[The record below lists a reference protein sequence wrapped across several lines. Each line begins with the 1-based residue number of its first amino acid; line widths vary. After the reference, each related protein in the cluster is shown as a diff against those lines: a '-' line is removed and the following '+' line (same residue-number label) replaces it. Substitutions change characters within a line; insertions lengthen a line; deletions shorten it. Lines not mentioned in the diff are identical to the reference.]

1 MSAAFRARTPGREVA
16 ELWWPAPAK
25 LNLMLRIIGRRADG
39 YHLLQTVFQFI
50 DRCDLLRFEIR
61 DDGRIGRLRDLPG
74 VGEEQDLVLRAARS
88 LQRETGCRLGVD
100 VDLDKRLP
108 MGGGLGGGSSDAAT
122 VLAVLNRLWGLGL
135 SLDELARLGLELGAD
150 VPVFLGGSASWGEGV
165 GERLTPIELP
175 EPWYLVVVP
184 PVAVS
189 TVTVFAD
196 PELTRN
202 SSPITI
208 ADFLSGGGGNDCTR
222 VVRSAYPEIGAA
234 IDWLGR
240 FAQAALTGTGAC
252 IFAPFDDPGEAGR
265 VLNRLPSRWRGF
277 VARGSN
283 RSPLK
288 TALALRVD

>member
-1 MSAAFRARTPGREVA
+1 MSAPSRARTPVSEAAG
-16 ELWWPAPAK
+16 LWWPAPAK
-25 LNLMLRIIGRRADG
+25 LNLMLRIVGRRADG

-50 DRCDLLRFEIR
+50 DCCDLLRFEIR

-88 LQRETGCRLGVD
+88 LQRETGCHLGANVD
-100 VDLDKRLP
+100 MDKRLP

-135 SLDELARLGLELGAD
+135 SVEELARLGLELGAD
-150 VPVFLGGSASWGEGV
+150 VPVFLRGKASWGEGV
-165 GERLTPIELP
+165 GERLTPIDLP

-189 TVTVFAD
+189 TAAVFAD

-202 SSPITI
+202 SLPIRI
-208 ADFLSGGGGNDCTR
+208 VDFLSGGGGNDCTR
-222 VVRSAYPEIGAA
+222 VVRRAYPEIGVA
-234 IDWLGR
+234 IDWLDR
-240 FAQAALTGTGAC
+240 FARAALTGTGAC
-252 IFAPFDDPGEAGR
+252 VFAPFDDPGEAGR
-265 VLNRLPSRWRGF
+265 VLARLPSRWRGF

-283 RSPLK
+283 RSHLK
-288 TALALRVD
+288 TALARMVD